1 MMNENLIQSFIDVM
15 PYLSEIFQIDCN
27 ILVSTSEKFIAVN
40 PGNKLK
46 VNVKVGDP
54 NTSNLVE
61 NILKN
66 KKVTVTE
73 TPPGYY
79 DVPSKSIV
87 YPVVSDD
94 GIARILISLTQDVEN
109 QVAIKEISDSIFN
122 SLEQLGAGADNIAL
136 DSQDLANNVSN
147 IESFITETQNK
158 IKEIDKV
165 IQNIK
170 DIASRSNLL
179 SLNAAIEAARAG
191 DAGRGFSVVA
201 SEMGKLANISKE
213 SSVKVEKSLTEIQTA
228 IKTIG
233 VGISKIGTTS
243 ESQAA
248 ATEEI
253 SATTNEIVQTS
264 KKLAEI
270 SKNF

>member
-1 MMNENLIQSFIDVM
+1 MAKPDLNKIRAEIDNRKRERNISSSLNE
-15 PYLSEIFQIDCN
+15 
-27 ILVSTSEKFIAVN
+27 STGTAVA
-40 PGNKLK
+40 PRDAFLYELMKSHDTGAETSATKRIKL
-46 VNVKVGDP
+46 
-54 NTSNLVE
+54 
-61 NILKN
+61 
-66 KKVTVTE
+66 
-73 TPPGYY
+73 
-79 DVPSKSIV
+79 
-87 YPVVSDD
+87 
-94 GIARILISLTQDVEN
+94 VEN

-233 VGISKIGTTS
+233 VAISKIETTS

-253 SATTNEIVQTS
+253 SATTNEIVQIS